1 LLNSLIVLIG
11 ATTLLL
17 GSPGPAP
24 LALAASSAIFGTTK
38 TIPFLLGILSGLG
51 LVIVGSAMGLSLLIE
66 GKPVVKTA
74 LQIIGVLYILCIA
87 LKIASAPVHSF
98 ETNTKTQPS
107 FIDGLI
113 LNLSNPKAYAA
124 IFALFTQFALPYQ
137 SNLKSLVTTGLV
149 CLVVAIVIDT
159 AWVLVGS
166 ALRRLFAHPVY
177 ARPLRLLFAF
187 LMLSAVA
194 LTFMSVA

>member
-1 LLNSLIVLIG
+1 
-11 ATTLLL
+11 
-17 GSPGPAP
+17 
-24 LALAASSAIFGTTK
+24 
-38 TIPFLLGILSGLG
+38 
-51 LVIVGSAMGLSLLIE
+51 
-66 GKPVVKTA
+66 
-74 LQIIGVLYILCIA
+74 LQIIGVLYILYIA

-98 ETNTKTQPS
+98 ETDTKTQPS

-187 LMLSAVA
+187 LILSAVA

>member
-1 LLNSLIVLIG
+1 
-11 ATTLLL
+11 
-17 GSPGPAP
+17 
-24 LALAASSAIFGTTK
+24 
-38 TIPFLLGILSGLG
+38 
-51 LVIVGSAMGLSLLIE
+51 
-66 GKPVVKTA
+66 
-74 LQIIGVLYILCIA
+74 
-87 LKIASAPVHSF
+87 
-98 ETNTKTQPS
+98 
-107 FIDGLI
+107 
-113 LNLSNPKAYAA
+113 
-124 IFALFTQFALPYQ
+124 
-137 SNLKSLVTTGLV
+137 LV